1 MFNNLKNKKGERKM
15 KTDKFGIEIKVG
27 DFVYIDSY
35 TGMEF
40 GTSAGTIQ
48 QIKKIGS
55 RRIHFDSGHTNL
67 RKAQFEYITKY
78 TLISMEKKTM
88 HYGTF
93 YYPLF
98 VRTATND
105 EMYNSIVSKL
115 KKGADEKLSNA
126 LIKNETHRYENKL
139 GNYKLK
145 NSGYGF
151 NVVWTLEKG
160 LKISNDGVP
169 ILNVGTI

>member
-1 MFNNLKNKKGERKM
+1 MP
-15 KTDKFGIEIKVG
+15 KTDKYGIEIKVG

-48 QIKKIGS
+48 QIKKIGTK
-55 RRIHFDSGHTNL
+55 RIHFDSGHTNL

-78 TLISMEKKTM
+78 TLISMEKKIE

-93 YYPLF
+93 YHPLF

-139 GNYKLK
+139 GNYKLR
-145 NSGYGF
+145 NSGHGF
-151 NVVWTLEKG
+151 SVVWTLEKG
-160 LKISNDGVP
+160 SE
-169 ILNVGTI
+169 ILNSVRAI

>member
-1 MFNNLKNKKGERKM
+1 MEKKM

-48 QIKKIGS
+48 QIKKIGTK
-55 RRIHFDSGHTNL
+55 RIHFDSGHTNL
-67 RKAQFEYITKY
+67 RKAQFEFITKY
-78 TLISMEKKTM
+78 TLIGMEKKTEK
-88 HYGTF
+88 YGTF
-93 YYPLF
+93 YFPLF
-98 VRTATND
+98 VRTSTND

-115 KKGADEKLSNA
+115 KKGADKLLSEA
-126 LIKNETHRYENKL
+126 LIKNENHRYENLL
-139 GNYKLK
+139 GNYKLR

-151 NVVWTLEKG
+151 SVIWQEQKG
-160 LKISNDGVP
+160 LDFLKQGVP
-169 ILNVGTI
+169 LVNMEENNA